1 MSIDYLPAAVRHQLD
16 HMDVVAKKT
25 LGLGAMLESGGSSL
39 IKERAAEQRKST
51 SNGRAA
57 RTEQRIE
64 QDAKQD
70 NSSTTL
76 HSKEALHYLT
86 TPSLCDTY
94 VNTQSKTD
102 NEELSRAQL
111 EFAKEEAEK
120 ARLRQE
126 QLDIK
131 RRQLR
136 KDAGM
141 FQKLKKM
148 KNVVKLCHLYNRIVI
163 IVKM

>member
-51 SNGRAA
+51 SNGRAE
-57 RTEQRIE
+57 RTEQRIQ
-64 QDAKQD
+64 QDAIQD

-120 ARLRQE
+120 Q
-126 QLDIK
+126 
-131 RRQLR
+131 
-136 KDAGM
+136 
-141 FQKLKKM
+141 
-148 KNVVKLCHLYNRIVI
+148 VKEWEEDCQHTLAYTERIAHEGRAKFSI
-163 IVKM
+163 LILIVLIPVR